1 MNKKAFLVLSISMLA
16 VALAAPLM
24 AQSFV
29 LKANVPF
36 EFTVGDKAMPAG
48 EYLLRSDASVPVVV
62 LQGEASHAAAV
73 TLMFHKELGATRD
86 PASITRITFDR
97 YGSHYFLREV
107 DNGYTRTGYT
117 VPMSHT
123 ERELSKTASLQHNE
137 IVAVLAQR

>member
-1 MNKKAFLVLSISMLA
+1 MNKKALLVLSISMLV
-16 VALAAPLM
+16 VALAVPLM

-29 LKANVPF
+29 LKANIPF
-36 EFTVGDKAMPAG
+36 EFTVGDKLLPAG
-48 EYLLRSDASVPVVV
+48 DYLLRSDASFSVML
-62 LQGEASHAAAV
+62 LQGGSSPAGAL
-73 TLMFHKELGATRD
+73 TLMSHNELRATRD

-97 YGSHYFLREV
+97 YGSQYFLREV